1 MGSADAAQFAEF
13 DKRIQ
18 QFMEFRK
25 ELVRLGTEVS
35 PAKGRE
41 WGDNEANRSV
51 RTALNKDL
59 DALARIYDARS
70 KQVYAELD
78 AGVARTAWF
87 LAAMAIVCVLLAV
100 AGIAIIGRAVARPLR
115 DITRVTE
122 EVAGGATGVTI
133 PHANRQDEVGALAR
147 SIVVFQ
153 QAIEHN
159 AELNRTIAEDVEARE
174 ERNGHIRT
182 AVESFRVS
190 VEQALGAVARNAE
203 TMRTTAQT
211 LTDLAS
217 HASDQTGSAAA
228 ASDDTATNVNTVASA
243 SEELTA
249 SIHEIAR
256 HVTQATTVVREA
268 GATTESSAAEIEGLA
283 AAGQRIGAV
292 IDLIQAIAAQTNLLA
307 LNATIEAARA
317 GDAGKGFA
325 VVAQEVKSLANQ
337 TAKATEEIAQHVA
350 DIQTLDQER
359 GGGGAQCRGL
369 DDRDRDGHHR
379 HRQRGGR
386 AGRRHAGDF
395 AQRDPCGGGHQGARR
410 EYLHGEWRDR
420 RDHALGRRGARCLA
434 LAIGRGEPA
443 DRRGAELLH
452 AVADRA
458 RSIAARRVI
467 RISPGRIG
475 APGRKPK
482 AFRSCSIARVER
494 RHDVARNA
502 LRRDQHHVEAHVA
515 VHVVRV
521 SGEPGFRRRDD
532 PALLPHDHGFGRIVE
547 PLARLD
553 LDEDQRSAPPRH
565 DIDLA
570 DRALPAPRHD
580 AVALRDQEGGGAAL
594 GREAER
600 EGDLTLRPGSGAAR
614 WWAAYVRS
622 GASCFL
628 GFRKLERAAV
638 DGAPR
643 RSGRRCDFGDS
654 LLHRRTRQR
663 ALEQRIDVG
672 GARRLGHRR
681 RDHDDHL
688 AARFRA
694 RPRNRR
700 RASRDRRAGLPRAA
714 W

>member
-1 MGSADAAQFAEF
+1 MVADWRKHVGSADAAQFAEF

-70 KQVYAELD
+70 KQIYAELD
-78 AGVARTAWF
+78 AGVARTAGSSPPWR
-87 LAAMAIVCVLLAV
+87 IVCVLLAV
-100 AGIAIIGRAVARPLR
+100 AASRSSVARWR
-115 DITRVTE
+115 GRC
-122 EVAGGATGVTI
+122 ATSRASPKRSRAARPHVTI
-133 PHANRQDEVGALAR
+133 PHADRQDEVGAVAR

-153 QAIEHN
+153 QAIERN
-159 AELNRTIAEDVEARE
+159 AELNRTIAEDAAARE
-174 ERNGHIRT
+174 ERNAHIARRSK
-182 AVESFRVS
+182 SFRVS

-256 HVTQATTVVREA
+256 HVAQATTVVREA

-359 GGGGAQCRGL
+359 GRGGAQCRGL
-369 DDRDRDGHHR
+369 DDRDREGHDCD
-379 HRQRGGR
+379 RQRGGR
-386 AGRRHAGDF
+386 AGRGHAGDF
-395 AQRDPCGGGHQGARR
+395 AQRDSCGGGHQGARR
-410 EYLHGEWRDR
+410 QHLHGQWRDR
-420 RDHALGRRGARCLA
+420 RNHALGRRGARCLA
-434 LAIGRGEPA
+434 LAVGRGEPA
-443 DRRGAELLH
+443 DRRGAELLR
-452 AVADRA
+452 AVAHRA
-458 RSIAARRVI
+458 
-467 RISPGRIG
+467 
-475 APGRKPK
+475 
-482 AFRSCSIARVER
+482 
-494 RHDVARNA
+494 
-502 LRRDQHHVEAHVA
+502 
-515 VHVVRV
+515 VR
-521 SGEPGFRRRDD
+521 P
-532 PALLPHDHGFGRIVE
+532 P
-547 PLARLD
+547 
-553 LDEDQRSAPPRH
+553 RSA
-565 DIDLA
+565 
-570 DRALPAPRHD
+570 
-580 AVALRDQEGGGAAL
+580 
-594 GREAER
+594 
-600 EGDLTLRPGSGAAR
+600 
-614 WWAAYVRS
+614 
-622 GASCFL
+622 
-628 GFRKLERAAV
+628 
-638 DGAPR
+638 
-643 RSGRRCDFGDS
+643 
-654 LLHRRTRQR
+654 
-663 ALEQRIDVG
+663 
-672 GARRLGHRR
+672 
-681 RDHDDHL
+681 
-688 AARFRA
+688 
-694 RPRNRR
+694 
-700 RASRDRRAGLPRAA
+700 
-714 W
+714 

>member
-1 MGSADAAQFAEF
+1 MKLPSLSIAAKLYTIFALLATATVLLSLLAALNSRHNTALTDEFERAFMGAMNVERVNGLIYAVVMESRGIYMSPDIPAAKRYGTLLLQSNERIASVVADWRKHVGSADAAQFAAF

-18 QFMEFRK
+18 QFMAFRK

-41 WGDNEANRSV
+41 WGDNEANRTV

-70 KQVYAELD
+70 RQVYAELD

-87 LAAMAIVCVLLAV
+87 LAAMGIVCVLLAI
-100 AGIAIIGRAVARPLR
+100 AGIAIIDRAVARPLR
-115 DITRVTE
+115 NITRVTE

-153 QAIEHN
+153 QAIERN
-159 AELNRTIAEDVEARE
+159 AELNRTIAEDVQARE
-174 ERNGHIRT
+174 ERNLHIRT
-182 AVESFRVS
+182 AVESFRTS

-217 HASDQTGSAAA
+217 HANDQTGSAAA

-350 DIQTLDQER
+350 GIQSSTRSAVAAVRKVAASMTEIETVTTAIAGAVEEQGAATQEISRNATLAAEGTKVLAENISTVNGAIGETTRSAGAVLDASLSLSEEASRLTAEVQSFFTQLQTGPFER
-359 GGGGAQCRGL
+359 REA
-369 DDRDRDGHHR
+369 
-379 HRQRGGR
+379 
-386 AGRRHAGDF
+386 
-395 AQRDPCGGGHQGARR
+395 RDPNFTGP
-410 EYLHGEWRDR
+410 DR
-420 RDHALGRRGARCLA
+420 RA
-434 LAIGRGEPA
+434 
-443 DRRGAELLH
+443 
-452 AVADRA
+452 
-458 RSIAARRVI
+458 
-467 RISPGRIG
+467 
-475 APGRKPK
+475 GRKPK
-482 AFRSCSIARVER
+482 AA
-494 RHDVARNA
+494 
-502 LRRDQHHVEAHVA
+502 
-515 VHVVRV
+515 
-521 SGEPGFRRRDD
+521 
-532 PALLPHDHGFGRIVE
+532 
-547 PLARLD
+547 
-553 LDEDQRSAPPRH
+553 
-565 DIDLA
+565 
-570 DRALPAPRHD
+570 
-580 AVALRDQEGGGAAL
+580 
-594 GREAER
+594 
-600 EGDLTLRPGSGAAR
+600 
-614 WWAAYVRS
+614 
-622 GASCFL
+622 
-628 GFRKLERAAV
+628 
-638 DGAPR
+638 
-643 RSGRRCDFGDS
+643 
-654 LLHRRTRQR
+654 
-663 ALEQRIDVG
+663 
-672 GARRLGHRR
+672 
-681 RDHDDHL
+681 
-688 AARFRA
+688 
-694 RPRNRR
+694 
-700 RASRDRRAGLPRAA
+700 
-714 W
+714 

>member
-1 MGSADAAQFAEF
+1 MKLPSLSIAAKLYTIFALLATATVLLSLLAALNSRHNTALTDEFERAFMGAMNVERVNGLIYAVVMESRGIYMSPDIPAAKRYGTLLLQSNERIASVVADWRKHVGSADAAQFAAF

-18 QFMEFRK
+18 QFIEFRK

-87 LAAMAIVCVLLAV
+87 LAAMGIVCVLLAI
-100 AGIAIIGRAVARPLR
+100 AGIAIIDRAVARPLR
-115 DITRVTE
+115 NITRVTE

-153 QAIEHN
+153 QAIERN
-159 AELNRTIAEDVEARE
+159 AELNRTIAEDAKARE
-174 ERNGHIRT
+174 ERNAHIRT
-182 AVESFRVS
+182 AVEAFRTS
-190 VEQALGAVARNAE
+190 VEQALGSVARNAE

-217 HASDQTGSAAA
+217 HAKDQTGSAAA

-249 SIHEIAR
+249 SINEIAR

-350 DIQTLDQER
+350 DIQSSTKSAVAAVRKVAASMTEIETVTTAIASAVEEQGAATQEISRNATLAAEGTKVLAESISTVNGTIGETTR
-359 GGGGAQCRGL
+359 SAGEVL
-369 DDRDRDGHHR
+369 DASLSLSEEASRLTAEVQSFFTQLQTGPFDRRE
-379 HRQRGGR
+379 
-386 AGRRHAGDF
+386 AGDPNF
-395 AQRDPCGGGHQGARR
+395 TGP
-410 EYLHGEWRDR
+410 DR
-420 RDHALGRRGARCLA
+420 RA
-434 LAIGRGEPA
+434 
-443 DRRGAELLH
+443 
-452 AVADRA
+452 
-458 RSIAARRVI
+458 
-467 RISPGRIG
+467 
-475 APGRKPK
+475 GRKPK
-482 AFRSCSIARVER
+482 AA
-494 RHDVARNA
+494 
-502 LRRDQHHVEAHVA
+502 
-515 VHVVRV
+515 
-521 SGEPGFRRRDD
+521 
-532 PALLPHDHGFGRIVE
+532 
-547 PLARLD
+547 
-553 LDEDQRSAPPRH
+553 
-565 DIDLA
+565 
-570 DRALPAPRHD
+570 
-580 AVALRDQEGGGAAL
+580 
-594 GREAER
+594 
-600 EGDLTLRPGSGAAR
+600 
-614 WWAAYVRS
+614 
-622 GASCFL
+622 
-628 GFRKLERAAV
+628 
-638 DGAPR
+638 
-643 RSGRRCDFGDS
+643 
-654 LLHRRTRQR
+654 
-663 ALEQRIDVG
+663 
-672 GARRLGHRR
+672 
-681 RDHDDHL
+681 
-688 AARFRA
+688 
-694 RPRNRR
+694 
-700 RASRDRRAGLPRAA
+700 
-714 W
+714 

>member
-1 MGSADAAQFAEF
+1 MKLPSLSIAAKLYTIFALLATATVLLSLLAALNSRHNTALTDEFERAFMGAMNVERVNGLIYAVVMELRGIYMSPDIPAAKRYGTLLLQSNERIASVVADWRKHVGSADAAQFAAF

-18 QFMEFRK
+18 QFIAFRK

-41 WGDNEANRSV
+41 WGDNEANRTV

-70 KQVYAELD
+70 RQVYAELD

-87 LAAMAIVCVLLAV
+87 LAAMGIVCVLLAI
-100 AGIAIIGRAVARPLR
+100 AGIAIIDRAVARPLR
-115 DITRVTE
+115 NITRVTE

-153 QAIEHN
+153 QAIERN
-159 AELNRTIAEDVEARE
+159 AELNRTIAEDVQARE
-174 ERNGHIRT
+174 ERNLHIRT
-182 AVESFRVS
+182 AVESFRTS

-217 HASDQTGSAAA
+217 HANDQTGSAAA

-350 DIQTLDQER
+350 DIQSSTKSAVAAVRKVAASMTEIETVTTAIAGAVEEQGAATQEISRNATLAAEGTKVLAENISTVNGAIGETTRSAGAVLDASLSLSEEASRLTAEVQSFFTQLQTGPFER
-359 GGGGAQCRGL
+359 REA
-369 DDRDRDGHHR
+369 
-379 HRQRGGR
+379 
-386 AGRRHAGDF
+386 
-395 AQRDPCGGGHQGARR
+395 RDPNFTGP
-410 EYLHGEWRDR
+410 DR
-420 RDHALGRRGARCLA
+420 RA
-434 LAIGRGEPA
+434 
-443 DRRGAELLH
+443 
-452 AVADRA
+452 
-458 RSIAARRVI
+458 
-467 RISPGRIG
+467 
-475 APGRKPK
+475 GRKPK
-482 AFRSCSIARVER
+482 AA
-494 RHDVARNA
+494 
-502 LRRDQHHVEAHVA
+502 
-515 VHVVRV
+515 
-521 SGEPGFRRRDD
+521 
-532 PALLPHDHGFGRIVE
+532 
-547 PLARLD
+547 
-553 LDEDQRSAPPRH
+553 
-565 DIDLA
+565 
-570 DRALPAPRHD
+570 
-580 AVALRDQEGGGAAL
+580 
-594 GREAER
+594 
-600 EGDLTLRPGSGAAR
+600 
-614 WWAAYVRS
+614 
-622 GASCFL
+622 
-628 GFRKLERAAV
+628 
-638 DGAPR
+638 
-643 RSGRRCDFGDS
+643 
-654 LLHRRTRQR
+654 
-663 ALEQRIDVG
+663 
-672 GARRLGHRR
+672 
-681 RDHDDHL
+681 
-688 AARFRA
+688 
-694 RPRNRR
+694 
-700 RASRDRRAGLPRAA
+700 
-714 W
+714 